1 MITSVEKQPI
11 NQKLSIL
18 YIQIQPIYQLAIS
31 QYQKKKGL
39 DFKLA
44 LNAESINSTEL
55 QSLTY

>member
-1 MITSVEKQPI
+1 MQP
-11 NQKLSIL
+11 N
-18 YIQIQPIYQLAIS
+18 YRPAIS